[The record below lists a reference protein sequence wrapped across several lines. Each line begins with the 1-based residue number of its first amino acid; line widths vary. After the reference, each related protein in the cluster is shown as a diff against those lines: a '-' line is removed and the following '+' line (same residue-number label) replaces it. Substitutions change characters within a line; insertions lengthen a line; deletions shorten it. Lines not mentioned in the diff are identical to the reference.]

1 MRFESQTDTAGVGFH
16 PAIAK
21 AASRTLHD
29 AAQPLT
35 VVQGLLELTLLQ
47 AKSVE
52 EYRESVEAAL
62 VEMARVGDCFNRVR
76 QIVRLQQPANDVI
89 VFRMYHA
96 VALALQEL
104 KAAAP
109 DVEVIVA
116 PRVDQDFVAASQSRT
131 HHALSLLLSAAT
143 LALNGERTL
152 YLSVEPLS
160 ETCVARVRTAALNKQ
175 LNQSIIAALEMAQVV
190 GASAGGKIEI
200 IEAPFAVSL
209 VLPKAVIDQS
219 ADQKGTPDH
228 V

>member
-1 MRFESQTDTAGVGFH
+1 MRFESQTDISVVGFD
-16 PAIAK
+16 PAIAR

-47 AKSVE
+47 ARSVE

-62 VEMARVGDCFNRVR
+62 VEMARVGDCFNKVR
-76 QIVRLQQPANDVI
+76 QIVRLQQPANDVV

-104 KAAAP
+104 KVASP
-109 DVEVIVA
+109 DVELLVA

-143 LALNGERTL
+143 LALNGDRTL
-152 YLSVEPLS
+152 HLSFESLN
-160 ETCVARVRTAALNKQ
+160 ETCVAHVRTTATSKKLHE
-175 LNQSIIAALEMAQVV
+175 SIASAVEMAQVV
-190 GASAGGKIEI
+190 GASAGGRIEI
-200 IEAPFAVSL
+200 SEVPFAVSL
-209 VLPKAVIDQS
+209 VLPKAVRDQS
-219 ADQKGTPDH
+219 ANQKGTPDH